1 MLSNSLILYGEY
13 LLLNAIKISIN
24 ILKIK
29 VFIETYWFQHI
40 KYINI
45 IILFYIVWNFWNF
58 FGIILSSFLIYRL
71 TGLLLLYKYISIY
84 NNKNISRTFGTFCVI
99 ILSSFFN
106 DAKKFQISENKK

>member
-45 IILFYIVWNFWNF
+45 IKIFHNEWNFRNQNVIIF
-58 FGIILSSFLIYRL
+58 ILS
-71 TGLLLLYKYISIY
+71 
-84 NNKNISRTFGTFCVI
+84 C
-99 ILSSFFN
+99 
-106 DAKKFQISENKK
+106 